1 MHTVPS
7 VGSVAIAAGVRGTS
21 GIGNSGEPAQAQP
34 ALQALSKLSRTVE
47 LDAARSNGALHCK
60 IAHPHARHG
69 LQVGRNVK
77 TDLESWIGGT
87 KIDLLAIADQ
97 PPGAFRCRQIGKTEL
112 HTDPPGREF
121 VGLDAASHVPHEQG
135 DVELVATK
143 FGAEPT
149 LAPFPY

>member
-34 ALQALSKLSRTVE
+34 ALQVLPKLSRAIE
-47 LDAARSNGALHCK
+47 LNAARSNGALHCK

-77 TDLESWIGGT
+77 ADLESRIGGA
-87 KIDLLAIADQ
+87 KNALPPLA
-97 PPGAFRCRQIGKTEL
+97 
-112 HTDPPGREF
+112 DPPPRP
-121 VGLDAASHVPHEQG
+121 LS
-135 DVELVATK
+135 
-143 FGAEPT
+143 
-149 LAPFPY
+149 

>member
-34 ALQALSKLSRTVE
+34 ALQALSKLSSAVE

-77 TDLESWIGGT
+77 ADLESRIGGT
-87 KIDLLAIADQ
+87 KIGLLPAPTQ
-97 PPGAFRCRQIGKTEL
+97 PPRALFCGEVGKTEL
-112 HTDPPGREF
+112 HTDPAGREF
-121 VGLDAASHVPHEQG
+121 VGLDAAPHVPHEQG
-135 DVELVATK
+135 DVELVATE

-149 LAPFPY
+149 LAPFP